1 MSRLSLAAVAGG
13 LAAGAAMAFVVVGC
27 APVAAAAGDPPALN
41 TGEVAPAPIQP
52 PVIHT
57 DRSESAL
64 PQLRA
69 ELSALAQSGQFVGAV
84 LVAQGD
90 QVLVRE
96 AYGPADVVTGAP
108 LTPASRFRLAS
119 VSKQF
124 TAAAILRL
132 QDEGRLST
140 SDPVCRWITPCP
152 DGWADIRLNHLLSH
166 TSGLP
171 DLMDR
176 PGWGDRRVTPA
187 TLGQLTAET
196 IGYRPRF
203 EPGTRADYNN
213 AGYNLL
219 AEIVSRASGVA
230 YETFLQTAFFDPL
243 GMHDTGSDADDRGH
257 GVVMGHNY
265 GGQGLVPGPVANV
278 SIIAGA
284 GALYSTLDDMLIWER
299 ALHGGRLLS
308 AAAYRE
314 MIADHAPADQGLPEG
329 ARPRTWGYG
338 LFTSDLGSGAVP
350 AFSAVQIY
358 HTGSWAGFRN
368 MVSYLP
374 SRDVTV
380 IVLTNNYNQRDR
392 VFLITQQAM
401 AEATGAAFPT
411 GLLQ

>member
-1 MSRLSLAAVAGG
+1 
-13 LAAGAAMAFVVVGC
+13 MAFAVVGC
-27 APVAAAAGDPPALN
+27 APIAASVRPTPVAGP
-41 TGEVAPAPIQP
+41 APAPIEAP
-52 PVIHT
+52 LIIAA
-57 DRSESAL
+57 RSETAL

-69 ELSALAQSGQFVGAV
+69 ELSALAGSGQFIGAV
-84 LVAQGD
+84 LVARGD
-90 QVLVRE
+90 QVLLRE

-108 LTPASRFRLAS
+108 LTPMSRFRLAS
-119 VSKQF
+119 ISKQF

-132 QDEGRLST
+132 QDEGRLAT

-152 DGWADIRLNHLLSH
+152 DGWDAIRLSHLLAH

-187 TLGQLTAET
+187 TLDQLTSDTMAF
-196 IGYRPRF
+196 RPRF

-219 AEIVSRASGVA
+219 AAVVERASGGG
-230 YETFLQTAFFDPL
+230 YETYLRTAFFQPL
-243 GMHDTGSDADDRGH
+243 GMNDTGSDADNRGH

-284 GALYSTLDDMLIWER
+284 GALYSTLDDILIWER

-308 AAAYRE
+308 QTGYRE
-314 MIADHAPADQGLPEG
+314 MVSDHAPADQGLPEG
-329 ARPRTWGYG
+329 ARPRSWGYG

-350 AFSAVQIY
+350 AFSATQIY

-368 MVSYLP
+368 IVSYLP
-374 SRDVTV
+374 SHDVTV
-380 IVLTNNYNQRDR
+380 VVLTNNYNQRDR

-401 AEATGAAFPT
+401 AEAIGAPFPT

>member
-13 LAAGAAMAFVVVGC
+13 LALGAVMAFAVVGC
-27 APVAAAAGDPPALN
+27 APTRSAGVEPS
-41 TGEVAPAPIQP
+41 APITEDSTEAPIEP
-52 PVIHT
+52 PVIQT
-57 DRSESAL
+57 EQSETAL

-69 ELSALAQSGQFVGAV
+69 ELSRLSQSGQFIGAV
-84 LVAQGD
+84 LVARGD

-140 SDPVCRWITPCP
+140 SDPVCRWIAPCP
-152 DGWADIRLNHLLSH
+152 ESWGAIRLSHLLSH

-187 TLGQLTAET
+187 TLAELTAET
-196 IGYRPRF
+196 MDYRPRF

-219 AEIVSRASGVA
+219 AEIVERASGVS
-230 YETFLQTAFFDPL
+230 YETYLQTAIFDPL

-308 AAAYRE
+308 AASYRE
-314 MIADHAPADQGLPEG
+314 MIADHGPVDQGLPEG
-329 ARPRTWGYG
+329 ARPRNWGYG
-338 LFTSDLGSGAVP
+338 VFTSDLGSGAVP
-350 AFSAVQIY
+350 AFSASQIY

-368 MVSYLP
+368 MISYLP
-374 SRDVTV
+374 SEDVTV

-401 AEATGAAFPT
+401 AETIGALFPT